1 MTTALFITFSILA
14 FALVVFALVDCVTR
28 RPAAWYFWLL
38 FVLLGFVPISLDLTS
53 GKVSI
58 ELLSVVILGAK
69 LVKSGSR
76 DGAGWIIGFS
86 VPLGA
91 LIWLGR
97 IKPWARS
104 RRSGQGKFPDFRPG
118 VF

>member
-1 MTTALFITFSILA
+1 MTTALFVAFSTLS
-14 FALVVFALVDCVTR
+14 FALVVFALEDCVTH
-28 RPAAWYFWLL
+28 RPAAWFLWLL

-69 LVKSGSR
+69 VVKNGGGDS
-76 DGAGWIIGFS
+76 AGWSIGFG

-91 LIWLGR
+91 LFWLAR
-97 IKPWARS
+97 SKPWARS
-104 RRSGQGKFPDFRPG
+104 HRSR
-118 VF
+118 